1 MEDNNNLPH
10 LPTSEDYEA
19 WEHEFLHEIGW
30 MDSTVDDVMLD
41 VTKDYPIEYTLAI
54 NGTPFAPLGGIHGQ
68 TGQPGHGKTMTLS
81 MIAAAV
87 LGDTSHGLEW
97 LLKDKVPNPRV
108 LYVDTEMERGNT
120 MLVNKRICAMLGRN
134 GNQPYDD
141 LIILCLREVTT
152 AEERFKKVLKGM
164 WQYRPTVVI
173 LDGLIDVVADFNDN
187 VNCQELIFK
196 CMAAASHYNMSL
208 WLLLHQNP
216 GTEKMVG
223 HSGSFLERKASD
235 ILQTKKV
242 KDAAGKV
249 HFEVSNKKVRGKD
262 WEEFKFHINDM
273 PPYFFGIPELDEQ
286 TEAPEVEEDNDNG
299 FDVYNMTA
307 EMLQPMQMLI
317 TDRAGMSTRDLE
329 KATKQLFGIGATKAD
344 KAMEKAVEFGLLIRG
359 TNKRYYLPDP
369 LGDEG
374 NAPF

>member
-1 MEDNNNLPH
+1 MEENNNLPH
-10 LPTSEDYEA
+10 LPTGEEIESKPKIFLEEDEWLDA
-19 WEHEFLHEIGW
+19 
-30 MDSTVDDVMLD
+30 TVEDVMLD
-41 VTKDYPIEYTLAI
+41 VTKDYPIEYTLSI

-81 MIAAAV
+81 MLAAAV

-97 LLKDKVPNPRV
+97 LLKDKIPNPRV
-108 LYVDTEMERGNT
+108 LYIDTEMEKGNT

-134 GNQPYDD
+134 CNQAYDD

-152 AEERFKKVLKGM
+152 AEERWRKILKAM
-164 WQYRPTVVI
+164 WQLEPTVVI

-242 KDAAGKV
+242 KDNEGKV

-273 PPYFFGIPELDEQ
+273 PPYFFGVPELDEQ
-286 TEAPEVEEDNDNG
+286 TEAPEVEEEIDTNDTPI
-299 FDVYNMTA
+299 DKL
-307 EMLQPMQMLI
+307 EQLQLLI
-317 TDRAGMSTRDLE
+317 TDRNGMSTRAMLDGV
-329 KATKQLFGIGATKAD
+329 KQMFEIGTTKALRVL
-344 KAMEKAVEFGLLIRG
+344 EQAVEKGVLIKSV
-359 TNKRYYLPDP
+359 NKRFYKPD
-369 LGDEG
+369 G
-374 NAPF
+374 NTEEEAPF